1 MRNILFSIALILF
14 SLPPVAAQEKPEFN
28 ADLAWN
34 TLRAEYGV
42 GIPSG
47 TVSNKRFGLLSLS
60 YTRRYSGRWGWRSGI
75 QYASL
80 EAPVDYYVG
89 MPLAA
94 VYRFRTNSFDGRL
107 QKALDDS
114 VDDLSWNG
122 GGDVPEY
129 EKRRMR
135 NAVVDNLLFVFL
147 RRTELFA
154 GITPGYLLGQESH
167 STKVYGTTSSA
178 GPIWTETGFQ
188 LNNRFFL
195 SADAGA
201 TLSIPIWRFSL
212 DITTAAHYLFTK
224 NVCENRLYIDPK
236 TNTPIGQ
243 QTIKPIHWLFT
254 LSGGLSFLF

>member
-94 VYRFRTNSFDGRL
+94 VYRFRTNTYDGRL
-107 QKALDDS
+107 QRAIDKSL
-114 VDDLSWNG
+114 DDLSWDY
-122 GGDVPEY
+122 GGDPPEY
-129 EKRRMR
+129 ERQRMR
-135 NAVVDNLLFVFL
+135 GSVVANFINIFL
-147 RRTELFA
+147 RRTEFFA
-154 GITPGYLLGQESH
+154 GITPGYLLGDESYP
-167 STKVYGTTSSA
+167 TDTYGMTTSA
-178 GPIWTETGFQ
+178 GPILTKTGLQ
-188 LNNRFFL
+188 LDNRFSL
-195 SADAGA
+195 TADAGI
-201 TLSIPIWRFSL
+201 TLSIPLWRFSL
-212 DITTAAHYLFTK
+212 DITPAIHYVFTNNVNENSQTFDIK
-224 NVCENRLYIDPK
+224 NNNPTGPLGV
-236 TNTPIGQ
+236 
-243 QTIKPIHWLFT
+243 KPIHWLFT
-254 LSGGLSFLF
+254 FSGGLSFLF